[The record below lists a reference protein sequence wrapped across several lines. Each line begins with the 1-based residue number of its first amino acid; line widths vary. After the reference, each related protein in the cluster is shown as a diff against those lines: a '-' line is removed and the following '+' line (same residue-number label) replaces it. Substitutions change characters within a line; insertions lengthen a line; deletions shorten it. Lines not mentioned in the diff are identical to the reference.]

1 MATTGVFN
9 GTKMLLQISTDGG
22 TSYDTIGHAI
32 SSTFSFS
39 MDTPEA
45 TSKDSG
51 GYQEVI
57 AGVRSG
63 EVSFEGLAAYDDTWN
78 VDNFIDYMIGS
89 TNGRSSLYVS
99 WGTATTGDKYYTAKC
114 YVSSI
119 EYSGESENPVTY
131 SGSLVIS
138 GSITTATRS

>member
-1 MATTGVFN
+1 MATTSVFN
-9 GTKMLLQISTDGG
+9 GTKMLLQMSTDGG
-22 TSYDTIGHAI
+22 TSYTTIGHAT
-32 SSTFSFS
+32 SSSFSFS

-63 EVSFEGLAAYDDTWN
+63 EVSFDGLVAYDDTFGI
-78 VDNFIDYMIGS
+78 DQFIDYMIGS
-89 TNGRSSLYVS
+89 TNGRSSLHVS
-99 WGTATTGDKYYTAKC
+99 WGTATTGDKYYTAEC

-119 EYSGESENPVTY
+119 EYSGESVSPVTY
-131 SGSLVIS
+131 SGSLVIT